1 MKYVLITFL
10 ISVVSICSNAQ
21 INSYTEVLYLKNGG
35 IIRGVIIEQV
45 PNEKLKIETKDGNV
59 FVYTFSE
66 IEKITKEL
74 NADIIES
81 NNSKSNIIKQHEV
94 GYKSKGYFNAT
105 ELIVGIGSGE
115 VKRIGYPYNDVKNN
129 SQFYGIRT
137 SHGFQVSSNF
147 AFGIGTGIILGNY
160 DDYIPIYVD
169 LRFPFGK
176 NKIRTSLNLIGG
188 GMLGYS
194 SRYFINPSI
203 GMKIYLNNSS
213 SFNLNLGTYTRPIS
227 VYQGAPVTYSYPAS
241 YSLTDFLFT
250 DFLISLGFSF

>member
-1 MKYVLITFL
+1 MKVVLIAFL
-10 ISVVSICSNAQ
+10 ISVVSISNAQ
-21 INSYTEVLYLKNGG
+21 ISSYTEVVYLKNGG
-35 IIRGVIIEQV
+35 IIKGVIIEQV

-74 NADIIES
+74 NAGRIES
-81 NNSKSNIIKQHEV
+81 NNSKSNIIKQQEV

-129 SQFYGIRT
+129 SGFYGIRT

-147 AFGIGTGIILGNY
+147 AFGIGTGIILGDY
-160 DDYIPIYVD
+160 DDYFPIYVD

-227 VYQGAPVTYSYPAS
+227 VYQGVPVAYSWPAS
-241 YSLTDFLFT
+241 YSLTDYLFT
-250 DFLISLGFSF
+250 NFLLSLGFSF